1 MGLMRKANSNA
12 PPPHLA
18 PRTGQIFLPAG
29 VQENKYQ
36 EGDLGSNE
44 AAEEKCVAGQR
55 PPLLNAEALQAREC
69 GDQAQRRQA
78 PAEPQRPGVERG
90 GPAKEPIGRLKC
102 RITPCCRGVGVAKG
116 VEGQVEGHHQEP
128 RRGRGE
134 GAVENPQ
141 TGPEGGCPAAV
152 HHGTGGLVDQ
162 SLVHGSGQHRRAQG
176 ARPSP

>member
-90 GPAKEPIGRLKC
+90 GPA
-102 RITPCCRGVGVAKG
+102 
-116 VEGQVEGHHQEP
+116 
-128 RRGRGE
+128 
-134 GAVENPQ
+134 
-141 TGPEGGCPAAV
+141 
-152 HHGTGGLVDQ
+152 
-162 SLVHGSGQHRRAQG
+162 
-176 ARPSP
+176 